1 MLKLNKTL
9 AVFVLFA
16 SIAFMG
22 FAIVTSSAGYN
33 FKTKADELDNFVFSR
48 DSATAPWTV
57 KTRVGDEQV
66 GGSVKL
72 LPEAILAALK
82 KQIGDLNQEKQQLDK
97 RIVELEKA
105 IKDSKELI
113 EVDKAAMKARQEVLE
128 KERKRIVA
136 ETIEVAAQA
145 AAKSKEVYAQ
155 YDLARLR
162 RQEWIL
168 MNNQLQEI
176 RTQKDAAIAESQRLR
191 DLLYQSQGDLERA
204 ERRQQL
210 LLREGAKLPNEEGVT
225 PPAGS

>member
-1 MLKLNKTL
+1 
-9 AVFVLFA
+9 
-16 SIAFMG
+16 
-22 FAIVTSSAGYN
+22 
-33 FKTKADELDNFVFSR
+33 LDKFVFSR
-48 DSATAPWTV
+48 ENATSPWIV

-82 KQIGDLNQEKQQLDK
+82 KQIGDLTAERTQLEK
-97 RIVELEKA
+97 RIGELEKA
-105 IKDSKELI
+105 MKDSKDLM
-113 EVDKAAMKARQEVLE
+113 EVDKAAMKAGQEALE
-128 KERKRIVA
+128 NERKRIVA

-176 RTQKDAAIAESQRLR
+176 RTQKDAALAESQRLR
-191 DLLYQSQGDLERA
+191 DLLYQS
-204 ERRQQL
+204 
-210 LLREGAKLPNEEGVT
+210 
-225 PPAGS
+225 